1 MSKLVYP
8 SPSKIHGTG
17 AFAGAELPRDLH
29 VRIPYRQIKRDHRNA
44 FEGGLLPLEPFCY
57 LNHSQ
62 RPNCEVIT
70 NVDRGRELLY
80 LRVLK
85 KIPPGTEL
93 TIDYGEEYWEA
104 V

>member
-1 MSKLVYP
+1 MTQLVYP
-8 SPSKIHGTG
+8 SKSKIHGTG

-29 VRIPYRQIKRDHRNA
+29 LRIPYRQITHAHRNA
-44 FEGGLLPLEPFCY
+44 FDGGLLPNEPFCF

-62 RPNCEVIT
+62 SPNCEV
-70 NVDRGRELLY
+70 VYDVESGKERLY
-80 LRVLK
+80 LRVKRKLT
-85 KIPPGTEL
+85 PGTEL